1 MTDHND
7 NQHEK
12 ETTPV
17 KGVRPISLSLTSEKT
32 VSAEAPLTLKPKRLA
47 SEVEN
52 KAVYLKPLDIPP
64 PLVAPVSPVETNVR
78 PVNLELA
85 AHDEKDAT
93 DPTAS
98 IPLVMAGQ
106 LAFADDGQVV
116 DATVPANTPPKPVHE
131 VSAVKPVL
139 RFRTFREAQEH
150 ARRTLPLPREMQIEG
165 QSVNYQWLMAQL
177 KVADTPER
185 LHALAYRLNYKDLA
199 VLFPTL
205 ATLSKR
211 GPTEQIQTLI
221 RARASLY
228 LYYHGFITLQFAYPK
243 NAVAKALSDLCI
255 QLEDRLY
262 AYGSGVPA
270 RFGHRHKPDINGRIV
285 WSDVPLISEIAMPNS
300 RHFLSDIA
308 KAALDSSEPLD
319 VFFARY
325 AIYEDLPLGQA
336 IVERM
341 KEMEAGQTLDS
352 PSLSKTFFE
361 RYRR

>member
-106 LAFADDGQVV
+106 H
-116 DATVPANTPPKPVHE
+116 PA
-131 VSAVKPVL
+131 
-139 RFRTFREAQEH
+139 EAR
-150 ARRTLPLPREMQIEG
+150 AR
-165 QSVNYQWLMAQL
+165 
-177 KVADTPER
+177 
-185 LHALAYRLNYKDLA
+185 
-199 VLFPTL
+199 
-205 ATLSKR
+205 SKR
-211 GPTEQIQTLI
+211 RKTS
-221 RARASLY
+221 ASLPY
-228 LYYHGFITLQFAYPK
+228 L
-243 NAVAKALSDLCI
+243 S
-255 QLEDRLY
+255 
-262 AYGSGVPA
+262 
-270 RFGHRHKPDINGRIV
+270 
-285 WSDVPLISEIAMPNS
+285 
-300 RHFLSDIA
+300 
-308 KAALDSSEPLD
+308 
-319 VFFARY
+319 
-325 AIYEDLPLGQA
+325 
-336 IVERM
+336 
-341 KEMEAGQTLDS
+341 
-352 PSLSKTFFE
+352 
-361 RYRR
+361 